1 EASVLKMQTESMQQ
15 ANTINQLQVK
25 QLPNIQHELTQQVY
39 SLPGVGVAD
48 VAAATPGTREP
59 GVRVP
64 RASVIGTLRAMSTP
78 RLRQDFPETMLWE
91 PALVTDSAGRAHL
104 NFKLADNITTWK
116 LTAIASTKNGELGT
130 AESDL
135 RAFQPFF
142 VEHDPP
148 RILTQGDEI

>member
-1 EASVLKMQTESMQQ
+1 
-15 ANTINQLQVK
+15 
-25 QLPNIQHELTQQVY
+25 VY

-116 LTAIASTKNGELGT
+116 LTAIASTKNGELGA

-148 RILTQGDEI
+148 RILTQGDEIDYPVVLRNYLDHSQTLKTWINPEPWFTLLGPAE